1 MDDPH
6 IDRRFRA
13 FYIIH
18 MGKVILIIACILLVS
33 TMAVGFLVPKMSD
46 FIGPILIFDI
56 ILLAIGVLIIAK
68 ETRPQRF

>member
-1 MDDPH
+1 LTYVSP
-6 IDRRFRA
+6 R

-18 MGKVILIIACILLVS
+18 MGKIILIVACILLVS
-33 TMAVGFLVPKMSD
+33 TIAAGFLLPKISD

-56 ILLAIGVLIIAK
+56 IVLAIGVLLIAK